1 MTGGDGGERGRGMLG
16 VSHLLGEVEDWPVI
30 PGMFGNMQ
38 LGVAMVQAMVWLA
51 FRLVEVMST
60 CLLNLSSC

>member
-1 MTGGDGGERGRGMLG
+1 MLG

-30 PGMFGNMQ
+30 PGMFGNIQ

-51 FRLVEVMST
+51 FRLVEVMGT
-60 CLLNLSSC
+60 CLLNPSSC